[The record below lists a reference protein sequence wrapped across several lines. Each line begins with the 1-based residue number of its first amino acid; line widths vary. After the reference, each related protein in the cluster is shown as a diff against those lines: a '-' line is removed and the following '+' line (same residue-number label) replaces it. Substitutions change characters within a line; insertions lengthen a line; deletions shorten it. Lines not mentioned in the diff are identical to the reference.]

1 MRSKASWFVI
11 AVLGTGVALQPG
23 GCAGPQEDPGGTTPL
38 ADSDVV
44 ADVLVHAREGVV
56 EGELA
61 AMEERLGALATAVD
75 ALAASPQEADS
86 VAAAREAFGEAL
98 VQWGGLDALQVG
110 PSAPSLDSPAGE
122 DLRDE
127 IYSWPTV
134 NPCRVDQET
143 VSGDY
148 QRDGFFEAELVN
160 VYGLD
165 ALEHLLY
172 APASNACPSQIDIN
186 EEGTWDVLGP
196 DGVAQARADYA
207 VAVVAQL
214 QGDVAQLQEAWSGAF
229 GDDFVEGQGPYGDR
243 LEAID
248 DLFQAV
254 FYVELMKDE
263 KLAYPLGLRECGTT
277 TCPELAESQSA
288 DLSGELLRANMA
300 TLVALLAPEDGAGFA
315 DLLADAGE
323 EDLAEQLR
331 TLVADAEA
339 SLVPLGTVRAD
350 VDSDPETVQAAYD
363 AVVALADFLEADVAT
378 VLALTVPAEA
388 AGDAD

>member
-11 AVLGTGVALQPG
+11 AVLGAGVALQPG
-23 GCAGPQEDPGGTTPL
+23 GCAGPQEDPGDTKPL

-44 ADVLVHAREGVV
+44 TDVLVHAREGVL

-61 AMEERLGALATAVD
+61 AMEDRLVDLSAAMD
-75 ALAASPQEADS
+75 ALAASPQDPDA
-86 VAAAREAFGEAL
+86 VAAARDAFGEAL

-148 QRDGFFEAELVN
+148 QQEGFFEAELVN

-186 EEGTWDVLGP
+186 EDGTWDVLGP

-207 VAVVAQL
+207 VAVVARL
-214 QGDVAQLQEAWSGAF
+214 QSDVARLREAWEGSF
-229 GDDFVEGQGPYGDR
+229 GDDFVEGAGPYGDR
-243 LEAID
+243 LEALD
-248 DLFQAV
+248 DLYQAV

-288 DLSGELLRANMA
+288 DLSAELLKANVA
-300 TLVALLAPEDGAGFA
+300 SLAALLAPADGAGFA

-323 EDLAEQLR
+323 EGMADQLR
-331 TLVADAEA
+331 TAVADAEA
-339 SLVPLGTVRAD
+339 AVAPLTTVRAD
-350 VDSDPETVQAAYD
+350 VDGDPPSVQAAYD
-363 AVVALADFLEADVAT
+363 AVAALATLLENDVAT